1 MRWII
6 GLVTGGG
13 IAAFF
18 FFSWIIQMLWNS
30 LIWGHLGL
38 LKPLSYLQAAGLWFL
53 VTLLFAWVGI
63 GAGRYVFL
71 RRRVRDWE
79 EIGRKVESRIKQALT
94 RWAEGEADADW
105 EELGRK
111 IEERIKRKLRDWLQE
126 E

>member
-30 LIWGHLGL
+30 IVAGHLGL

-53 VTLLFAWVGI
+53 VSLLFAWVGI
-63 GAGRYVFL
+63 GAGRYAYL
-71 RRRVRDWE
+71 RRKARDWE
-79 EIGRKVESRIKQALT
+79 EIGRRVEARIREALA
-94 RWAEGEADADW
+94 RWAEGEAEAEW
-105 EELGRK
+105 EELGKK
-111 IEERIKRKLRDWLQE
+111 IEDKIKRKLRDWLKE